1 MKWHHI
7 YEHMNATARFSSN
20 GICLNVAT
28 DMGRCAKS
36 NEPGTH
42 VGWCKQISIGF
53 PVGMVH
59 FWTDTQRSVDF
70 QHIPFVVCEK
80 ILATSY
86 RFSSISLKLERLV
99 FPQPFVGSPFFFAI
113 RNHEI
118 PPVIFLWFSVKLP
131 CSLEVPCDPGS
142 QVEPVFFRRW
152 ESHDG
157 KVEDNPHL

>member
-20 GICLNVAT
+20 GICLVVAT

-36 NEPGTH
+36 NELGTH
-42 VGWCKQISIGF
+42 VGWCKQTSIGF

-99 FPQPFVGSPFFFAI
+99 YPQPFVGSPNFFCYQKPCGF
-113 RNHEI
+113 
-118 PPVIFLWFSVKLP
+118 PQWFVVDFPWKTT
-131 CSLEVPCDPGS
+131 SLKVPCDPGS

-152 ESHDG
+152 ESHEG
-157 KVEDNPHL
+157 KVEDNSRL

>member
-7 YEHMNATARFSSN
+7 YEHMNATAMFSSN
-20 GICLNVAT
+20 GICLVVAT

-36 NEPGTH
+36 NELGTH
-42 VGWCKQISIGF
+42 VGWCKQTSIGF

-86 RFSSISLKLERLV
+86 WFSSISSKLERLV
-99 FPQPFVGSPFFFAI
+99 YPPTICWYPIFFSI
-113 RNHEI
+113 RNHANSPMISCDFPGET
-118 PPVIFLWFSVKLP
+118 S
-131 CSLEVPCDPGS
+131 SLEVPCDPGS

-152 ESHDG
+152 ESHEG